1 MLYSKKYGNHK
12 SIHGIDPVIQG
23 GTLFGKIV
31 PPTISEE
38 YIVNKGNEILNEIL
52 SELWISHTSEIILY
66 NSLL

>member
-1 MLYSKKYGNHK
+1 MIVGKIISEKQLEIPFPNPH
-12 SIHGIDPVIQG
+12 IQG

-52 SELWISHTSEIILY
+52 SELWISHTSEIIL
-66 NSLL
+66 